1 MMKRFATLVAVTVLL
16 AVPAA
21 SALGQTTLLLSGG
34 LNRASIVVTGDDEEL
49 LEFLEPAMRISAG
62 IAAEIPLS
70 EGWNLELGGSYSQK
84 GYALED
90 VPFGSFSEAI
100 DYSVAIDYLDI
111 TALAGKPF
119 PVGDRATVKLLAGPA
134 LGLQLSCGVTATFE
148 GMEEAIDCETED
160 DEGSPYRDTDLGL
173 AAGARFRIAVSEKVG
188 LTAGALYTLGLQNL
202 IEESNDTSVRNR
214 VLTISA
220 GLAYSIR

>member
-148 GMEEAIDCETED
+148 GMEETRDCDTED
-160 DEGSPYRDTDLGL
+160 DDGPRDTDLGV
-173 AAGARFRIAVSEKVG
+173 AAGVRIRIGVSEKVG
-188 LTAGALYTLGLQNL
+188 VTAGALYTLGLQNL

>member
-1 MMKRFATLVAVTVLL
+1 MKRFATVVAVTVLL

-49 LEFLEPAMRISAG
+49 VEFLEPAMRISAG

-90 VPFGSFSEAI
+90 VPFGSFS
-100 DYSVAIDYLDI
+100 VAIDYLEI

-134 LGLQLSCGVTATFE
+134 LALQLSCGVTATFE

-202 IEESNDTSVRNR
+202 IEESNDTSIRNR

>member
-1 MMKRFATLVAVTVLL
+1 MKRFTTLVAVTVLL

-34 LNRASIVVTGDDEEL
+34 LNRASIVVTGDEEEL
-49 LEFLEPAMRISAG
+49 VEFLEPAMRISAG

-90 VPFGSFSEAI
+90 VPFGSFS
-100 DYSVAIDYLDI
+100 VAIDYLEI

-134 LGLQLSCGVTATFE
+134 LALQLSCQVTATFE
-148 GMEEAIDCETED
+148 GMEEAIDCETDD